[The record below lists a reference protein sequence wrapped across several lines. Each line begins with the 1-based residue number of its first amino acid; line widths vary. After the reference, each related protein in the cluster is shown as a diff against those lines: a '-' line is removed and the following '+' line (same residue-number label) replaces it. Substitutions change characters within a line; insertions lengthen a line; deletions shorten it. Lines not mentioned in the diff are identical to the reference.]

1 MQPCSYRSGSTSLG
15 SSLGNGGLAH
25 RGHRQIYVIIV
36 QSIVILWLAMWAIG
50 DYLNNIYVKAYV
62 DASIQAYGWIG
73 LLTVVGGSLGS
84 AWITV
89 HRRHAALGESVKK
102 PLKESKK
109 TLPAP
114 KISTP
119 AFQAPGKSGLNPKLA
134 SIGIRT
140 SSLSSIGSSPSTA
153 EPPLPTAEPAVSYT
167 SSPAQS
173 DSSAKSSVE
182 LHPAV
187 AALKAELSERRVTL
201 GLVSATVGQDQGP
214 PSPPMVSSQARN
226 VERPSPPPSLE
237 SRPLQRVEPVNS
249 MPAPP
254 IVRPA
259 LGPGPMRPMQSSSPP
274 ARPMQPFSFNRPAQP
289 QFPPQNNSRPFLP
302 SRPSQPV
309 SQERFEDAVQRAGF
323 SNSQPQNP
331 NQAQQ
336 NRPVQTQIP
345 KNVSTVITG
354 IMPKKKDPQDPAN
367 QNPSGQNGSS

>member
-1 MQPCSYRSGSTSLG
+1 M
-15 SSLGNGGLAH
+15 
-25 RGHRQIYVIIV
+25 IIV
-36 QSIVILWLAMWAIG
+36 QSIVILWLALWAVG
-50 DYLNNIYVKAYV
+50 DYLNNIYVRAYV
-62 DASIQAYGWIG
+62 DASVQAYGWIG

-89 HRRHAALGESVKK
+89 HRRHATLGKSVEKRV
-102 PLKESKK
+102 KESRK
-109 TLPAP
+109 TLPLP

-140 SSLSSIGSSPSTA
+140 SSLSSNSSTPSMAAVEPSTPTVTPTMSFASSP
-153 EPPLPTAEPAVSYT
+153 PP
-167 SSPAQS
+167 S
-173 DSSAKSSVE
+173 DSGAKPSVE

-214 PSPPMVSSQARN
+214 PSPPIVSSQVQN
-226 VERPSPPPSLE
+226 VERPSPPSLE

-254 IVRPA
+254 IVRP
-259 LGPGPMRPMQSSSPP
+259 GPSPGQMRPMQSPSPQ

-289 QFPPQNNSRPFLP
+289 QLPSQNNSRPFLP
-302 SRPSQPV
+302 SRPSQPI

-323 SNSQPQNP
+323 APSQPQNP
-331 NQAQQ
+331 NQAPQ

-354 IMPKKKDPQDPAN
+354 IMPKKKDPQDPAG
-367 QNPSGQNGSS
+367 QNSSGQNSSS